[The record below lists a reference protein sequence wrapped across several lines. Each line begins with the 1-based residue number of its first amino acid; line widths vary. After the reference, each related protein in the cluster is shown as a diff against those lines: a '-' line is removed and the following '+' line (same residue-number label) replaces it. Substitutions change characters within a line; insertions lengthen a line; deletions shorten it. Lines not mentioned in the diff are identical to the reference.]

1 MTKTEDPATMLN
13 GKDNTFNGKSLSFES
28 SDEAA
33 AFELNTNDQ
42 DLFPIIT
49 CSSLM
54 TPRAGVW
61 GGGGGG
67 GGSGVG
73 VGHPPPPP
81 FPSPIHRSISRA
93 SPTDLR
99 THSRADSRGS
109 TDLQNGAHMFITP
122 PASAGSDTLV
132 LTPDLPK
139 EEREKRASARERC
152 IALLKEQLS
161 DQTPVDGTHRLEVL
175 TCSKLFEAPPA
186 ATPAERSTRGVHDE
200 HVEDYKIDF
209 YHSLPSVRSD
219 AEEAPS
225 VRDVKITSEAR
236 GICMYT
242 CTMLTCMYVRVYLL
256 CIHTY
261 TVFFVCMPCT
271 RVC

>member
-1 MTKTEDPATMLN
+1 M
-13 GKDNTFNGKSLSFES
+13 KSPCVLPIRLASPEQM
-28 SDEAA
+28 

-81 FPSPIHRSISRA
+81 FPSPRDGRRGSIHRTISRA
-93 SPTDLR
+93 SPTPNISRDSSTPRRLDPPQLTDLR

-109 TDLQNGAHMFITP
+109 TDLQNGAHMLIAP

-139 EEREKRASARERC
+139 EEREKRTSERERC

-161 DQTPVDGTHRLEVL
+161 EQTPADCAHRLAEVL
-175 TCSKLFEAPPA
+175 SCSKLFEAPPA
-186 ATPAERSTRGVHDE
+186 ATPAERSTQGVHDE
-200 HVEDYKIDF
+200 HVEGYEINL
-209 YHSLPSVRSD
+209 YHSVPSVRSD

-225 VRDVKITSEAR
+225 VRDVRITSEAR

-242 CTMLTCMYVRVYLL
+242 CTMHTCM
-256 CIHTY
+256 
-261 TVFFVCMPCT
+261 
-271 RVC
+271 

>member
-1 MTKTEDPATMLN
+1 M
-13 GKDNTFNGKSLSFES
+13 KSPCVLPIRLASPEQM
-28 SDEAA
+28 

-161 DQTPVDGTHRLEVL
+161 DQVPADGTHRLEVL

-186 ATPAERSTRGVHDE
+186 ATPAERSTQGVHDE
-200 HVEDYKIDF
+200 HVEGYEINL
-209 YHSLPSVRSD
+209 YHSVPSVRSD

-225 VRDVKITSEAR
+225 VRDVRITSEAR

-242 CTMLTCMYVRVYLL
+242 CTMHTCM
-256 CIHTY
+256 
-261 TVFFVCMPCT
+261 
-271 RVC
+271 